1 MKKPEF
7 ITFTGIDDATDLIA
21 ARALATEFPVEYG
34 VLFSPERQGNSPR
47 YPSWSTIS
55 KILLYAIPGS
65 RYAAHLCGGYSRLL
79 LASASTTLDSVL
91 LNHFSRVQI
100 NTHYVGLN
108 VAILA
113 EWAES
118 VQAEPILQCR
128 GAFPAEEDVSWLFD
142 ASGGRGS
149 TPDAWPQAP
158 CPAPGTAGVVRP
170 PLIGYAGGLS
180 PSNISTALPAIAA
193 AAGDSPYWIDMESGV
208 RDADDRFDLSKCR
221 AVCEAVFG

>member
-65 RYAAHLCGGYSRLL
+65 RHAAHLCGGYSRLL
-79 LASASTTLDSVL
+79 LASAATTLDSVL

-128 GAFPAEEDVSWLFD
+128 GAFPAEAEVSWLFD
-142 ASGGRGS
+142 ASGGRGL